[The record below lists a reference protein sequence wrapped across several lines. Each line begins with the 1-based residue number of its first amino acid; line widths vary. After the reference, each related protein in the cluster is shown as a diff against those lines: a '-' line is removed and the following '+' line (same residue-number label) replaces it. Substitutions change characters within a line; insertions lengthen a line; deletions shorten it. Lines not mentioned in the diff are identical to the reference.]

1 MDLKCK
7 CKKCKRDI
15 LVNNENVVHE
25 KEFLDKDKQS
35 VYITYFDC
43 PFCQE
48 RHYVQIDNGST
59 IVIKRDNVKVFK
71 KLSRLRSYNKPIP
84 KQQSE
89 KFKKLRYVL
98 EHEREKLMEQYE
110 GILVTD
116 TETGKDVKLSFTVL

>member
-35 VYITYFDC
+35 IYITYFDC

-110 GILVTD
+110 DTLVTD